1 MDFTASKEAMQ
12 RTAYAAVGAP
22 FVVGRKLKDFSTRMV
37 EGAQTEYEAYADEG
51 EKLTSQLRDR
61 NVVEE
66 LEHRIHIDKVQD
78 RVEQLRDQLE
88 NTLNNWRESFAPE
101 EEPKKPAAKTA
112 PAAKEPAAEKPATK
126 KPATKATAKK
136 AAAKKPA
143 TKATAKEP
151 AAKKPATKATAKE
164 PAAKKPA
171 AEAGA
176 SK

>member
-1 MDFTASKEAMQ
+1 MDFKASKKAMQ

-22 FVVGRKLKDFSTRMV
+22 FVVGRKLKKFSTRMV
-37 EGAQTEYEAYADEG
+37 EDAQTQYESYADEG
-51 EKLTSQLRDR
+51 EKLTKQLRDR

-101 EEPKKPAAKTA
+101 EEPKKPAAKAAA
-112 PAAKEPAAEKPATK
+112 PAAKKPAAKKPATK

-136 AAAKKPA
+136 PA
-143 TKATAKEP
+143 T
-151 AAKKPATKATAKE
+151 
-164 PAAKKPA
+164 KKPA
-171 AEAGA
+171 AKAGA